1 MARIHLLNQ
10 TEETIVATYSNS
22 LTCGR
27 FINSN
32 HNMYN
37 EGQNRQNPD
46 QMSKIKVQG
55 W

>member
-10 TEETIVATYSNS
+10 IKETIVATYSHS

-27 FINSN
+27 FINYN

-37 EGQNRQNPD
+37 EGQNRQNQD
-46 QMSKIKVQG
+46 QMFKIKVQG